1 MEVRMP
7 KERTLDLATVGKLV
21 VAGWT
26 GRDTAALNAHIKE
39 LAAIGVTPP
48 KSVPIFYRNSAS
60 LLTTAAQIETVGTKS
75 SGEVEFVLYALN
87 DGLWVG
93 VGSDHTDR
101 QAETVNVSR
110 SKQMCAKPVSARLWH
125 YDEVKP
131 HWDRLRL
138 RSYVP
143 GDDGKPRLYQECSVT
158 SMRAPEELISL
169 YTGNDRLAVG
179 TAMFC
184 GTSAVHGGISYSG
197 SFAMELSD
205 PVLDRTLTH
214 RYEILQLPDEG

>member
-1 MEVRMP
+1 MP

-60 LLTTAAQIETVGTKS
+60 LLTTAAQIETVGTNS
-75 SGEVEFVLYALN
+75 SVEVEFVLYALN

-197 SFAMELSD
+197 LFAMELSD

>member
-1 MEVRMP
+1 MP

>member
-1 MEVRMP
+1 MP

-197 SFAMELSD
+197 LFAMELSD

>member
-1 MEVRMP
+1 MP

-26 GRDTAALNAHIKE
+26 GRDAAALNAHIKE
-39 LAAIGVTPP
+39 LAAIGVAPP

-60 LLTTAAQIETVGTKS
+60 LLTTAPQIETVGSKS
-75 SGEVEFVLYALN
+75 SGEVEFVLYSFD

-101 QAETVNVSR
+101 QAETVNVTR
-110 SKQMCAKPVSARLWH
+110 SKQMCAKPVSAKLW
-125 YDEVKP
+125 YYSEVKP
-131 HWDRLRL
+131 HWDRLML
-138 RSYVP
+138 RSHVP

-158 SMRAPEELISL
+158 NMRAPEELIAL
-169 YTGNDRLAVG
+169 YVGADRLPVG

-184 GTSAVHGGISYSG
+184 GTSAVLGAMSYSG

-205 PVLDRTLTH
+205 PVLNRSLTH
-214 RYEILQLPDEG
+214 RYEVLQLPDEG